1 MTGKGVVRNRK
12 RTRPREGA
20 ADGRAGTGSEEL
32 DTDQLY
38 DLLANRR
45 RRFVIHYLKGT
56 EGATE
61 IGKLTEQ
68 IAAWEL
74 GCGTDELGR
83 TERKRVYTAL
93 QQSHLPFMQDSGL
106 IEYDKERK
114 RIEPAARLFDV
125 TVYPNRRPTTT
136 PLWNAVTIGLCVLF
150 AAVVSSLWLDVWPV
164 TELSPLAWATIFL
177 ATFAISI
184 LGSWWMART
193 DENGTLEA
201 PPELDG

>member
-1 MTGKGVVRNRK
+1 MVRDRK
-12 RTRPREGA
+12 RTRQRGDANDE
-20 ADGRAGTGSEEL
+20 RAETVSGEL

-45 RRFVIHYLKGT
+45 RRFVIHYLKGV

-74 GCGTDELGR
+74 GCGTDELSR

-93 QQSHLPFMQDSGL
+93 QQSHLPFMEDSGL

-114 RIEPAARLFDV
+114 RIEPAGELFDV
-125 TVYPNRRPTTT
+125 IVYPGHRSIAT
-136 PLWNAVTIGLCVLF
+136 PLWNAATIGLCVLF
-150 AAVVSSLWLDVWPV
+150 AAVVSSLWLDVWPL
-164 TELSPLAWATIFL
+164 TELSPLVWATIFL
-177 ATFAISI
+177 ATFAVSV
-184 LGSWWMART
+184 LGSEWAART
-193 DENGTLEA
+193 DGNGTLEA
-201 PPELDG
+201 PPELDD